1 VLNLNIAN
9 VGEGL
14 KRSDV
19 IAQPAEVDLDKTE
32 EFHYPLHIAF
42 NIEKI
47 GRNIF
52 INSDIRTKA
61 DFLCDR
67 CGELFNK
74 EMVESVRLIY
84 TYDEHMADREDDD
97 VYVISESTTT
107 IDVSDPIRQTLLIA
121 VPQKKLCQNNCKGLC
136 DKCGANLN
144 VESCDCHTDSM
155 DPRWEALRNLIKE

>member
-14 KRSDV
+14 RKSDV
-19 IAQPAEVDLDKTE
+19 IVQPADLNLDKTE
-32 EFHYPLHIAF
+32 EFRHPLHIEF
-42 NIEKI
+42 NVEKI

-52 INSDIRTKA
+52 VNSGIRTKV

-74 EMVESVRLIY
+74 EMAESVRLIY
-84 TYDEHMADREDDD
+84 TYDEHMANKEDDD

-107 IDVSDPIRQTLLIA
+107 IDVSDPVRQTLLVA
-121 VPQKKLCQNNCKGLC
+121 VPQKKLCRDDCKGLC
-136 DKCGANLN
+136 DKCGTNLN
-144 VESCDCHTDSM
+144 VESCDCHTESM
-155 DPRWEALRNLIKE
+155 DPRWEALRDLVK